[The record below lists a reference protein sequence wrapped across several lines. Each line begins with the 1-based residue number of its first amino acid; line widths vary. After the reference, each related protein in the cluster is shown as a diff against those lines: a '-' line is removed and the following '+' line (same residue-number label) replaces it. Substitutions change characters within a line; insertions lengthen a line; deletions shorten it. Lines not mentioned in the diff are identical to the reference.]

1 MILKN
6 SIATGA
12 TLTSRVAAIQIK
24 LWHLFLRMKKIREDQ
39 KRLLQ
44 KKFKSP
50 RTRLVRMA
58 PAVYNCIDM
67 IISMEHLS
75 TAMADV
81 RATSEL
87 REHFDEALLKQIGVA
102 QSVSS
107 KWIAVRNRLGG
118 HLDIKVFEEMCER
131 HGICGVLISQDP
143 EADAAIYNM
152 LLLEAAINFT
162 REKSGIFDREL
173 DCRNNFRQ
181 EWKAISD
188 RITEDWNTVFETF
201 APIIEAIYE
210 IGKQDKLL
218 VSSPEDL
225 AGMLK
230 SQL

>member
-1 MILKN
+1 MTEDVPVG
-6 SIATGA
+6 S

-24 LWHLFLRMKKIREDQ
+24 LWHLYFRMKKIRDDQ
-39 KRLLQ
+39 KRLHI

-81 RATSEL
+81 RATSEQ
-87 REHFDEALLKQIGVA
+87 REHFVEAQLKQIGVA
-102 QSVSS
+102 QNVSS
-107 KWIAVRNRLGG
+107 KWIAVRNKLGG
-118 HLDIKVFEEMCER
+118 HLDITVFEEMCER
-131 HGICGVLISQDP
+131 HGISGVLISQNP

-152 LLLEAAINFT
+152 LLLESAINST
-162 REKSGIFDREL
+162 RKKSQIFDREL
-173 DCRNNFRQ
+173 DCRNNLSQ
-181 EWKAISD
+181 ELKAISD
-188 RITEDWNTVFETF
+188 KISEDWNAIFETF

-210 IGKQDKLL
+210 IGKRDKLL
-218 VSSPEDL
+218 VASSEEL

-230 SQL
+230 SQV